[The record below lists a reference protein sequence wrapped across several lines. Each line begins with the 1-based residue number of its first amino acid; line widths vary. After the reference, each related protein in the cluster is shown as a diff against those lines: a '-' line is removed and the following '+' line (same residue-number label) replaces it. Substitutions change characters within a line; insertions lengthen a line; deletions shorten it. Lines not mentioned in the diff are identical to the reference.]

1 MNFPALSIL
10 GVLAFIVA
18 LLFSVMVHEAGHYLT
33 AKKFQMRVTEFFLGF
48 GKRLWSF
55 QRGET
60 EFGIKAIPAGGYC
73 RISGMSV
80 NEELPET
87 EKHRAFYLASVPKR
101 LIVLGAGSF
110 LHFVLGFLILVLL
123 LAGVGV
129 TTVTNTI
136 GEVVPCVLNT
146 SSGVTDTKCSATS
159 NPSPAKIAGLKV
171 NDQITA
177 INGTEYE
184 NWLDYT
190 TKIRASAHKEIN
202 LTVLRNGEEFS
213 IPITPAART
222 LDGEEIG
229 YLGVINKLGTRKDG
243 SFKAISNSARLTKDL
258 LNNSVTSLI
267 SLPTKIPAL
276 VRQTFGSEKRDA
288 QGLVGV
294 VGVAR
299 VSAQTASDPKLK
311 SREKVASFLIIIAS
325 LNIFVGVFNLLPL
338 LPLDGGHMAVAIVDG
353 VRRINARRRK
363 KTAPAPIDV
372 ERLLP
377 LTLAVFAVLAVLSLL
392 LLAADI
398 FNPINL
404 NQ

>member
-1 MNFPALSIL
+1 VNFPGLGIL
-10 GVLAFIVA
+10 GVLAFVVA

-33 AKKFQMRVTEFFLGF
+33 AKKFHMRVTEFFLGF
-48 GKRLWSF
+48 GKRIWSF

-80 NEELPET
+80 NEELPEAD
-87 EKHRAFYLASVPKR
+87 KHRAFYLASVPKR

-110 LHFVLGFLILVLL
+110 LHFVLGFLILVVL

-129 TTVTNTI
+129 TSVTKTI
-136 GEVVPCVLNT
+136 GEVVPCVSDSKCT
-146 SSGVTDTKCSATS
+146 STS
-159 NPSPAKIAGLKV
+159 IPSPAKVAGLLAGDDV
-171 NDQITA
+171 IA
-177 INGTEYE
+177 INGVESD
-184 NWLDYT
+184 NWYDYT
-190 TKIRASAHKEIN
+190 KIIRESARKEITI
-202 LTVLRNGEEFS
+202 TVERNGERLI

-222 LDGEEIG
+222 LDGKEVG
-229 YLGVINKLGTRKDG
+229 YLGIINKLGTHKDG
-243 SFKAISNSARLTKDL
+243 PIKAITNSGRLTKDL
-258 LNNSVTSLI
+258 LSNSVTSLI

-276 VRQTFGSEKRDA
+276 VRQTFGNEERDA

-299 VSAQTASDPKLK
+299 VSAQTASDPKLE
-311 SREKVASFLIIIAS
+311 SREKVATFLIIIAS

-353 VRRINARRRK
+353 LRRLNAKRRK
-363 KTAPAPIDV
+363 LSPPPAIDV

-377 LTLAVFAVLAVLSLL
+377 LTLAVFALLAVLSLL

-398 FNPINL
+398 FNPINI

>member
-1 MNFPALSIL
+1 MNFPGLGIL
-10 GVLAFIVA
+10 GVLAFVVA
-18 LLFSVMVHEAGHYLT
+18 LLFSVMIHEAGHYLT
-33 AKKFQMRVTEFFLGF
+33 AKKFHMRVTEFFLGF
-48 GKRLWSF
+48 GKRIWSF

-73 RISGMSV
+73 RISGMSI
-80 NEELPET
+80 NEELPEAD
-87 EKHRAFYLASVPKR
+87 KHRAFHLASVPKR

-110 LHFVLGFLILVLL
+110 LHFVLGFLILVVL

-146 SSGVTDTKCSATS
+146 AAGASDGKCTATS
-159 NPSPAKIAGLKV
+159 KPSPAKAAGLV
-171 NDQITA
+171 ANDQIIA
-177 INGTEYE
+177 IDGKKYE
-184 NWLDYT
+184 NWFDYA
-190 TKIRASAHKEIN
+190 TKIRASANKRIT
-202 LTVLRNGEEFS
+202 LTVSRGGENLE
-213 IPITPAART
+213 IPITPAARS
-222 LDGEEIG
+222 LDGKEIG

-243 SFKAISNSARLTKDL
+243 SFKAIENSAKLTKDL
-258 LNNSVTSLI
+258 LGNSVTSLI

-276 VRQTFGSEKRDA
+276 VRQTFGNEKRDA

-299 VSAQTASDPKLK
+299 VSAQTASDPKLE
-311 SREKVASFLIIIAS
+311 SREKIASFLIIIAS

-353 VRRINARRRK
+353 VRRFNAKRRK
-363 KTAPAPIDV
+363 LAPPPAIDV
-372 ERLLP
+372 EKLLP

>member
-1 MNFPALSIL
+1 MNFSGLSLL
-10 GVLAFIVA
+10 GVLAFVVA

-33 AKKFQMRVTEFFLGF
+33 AKRFHMRVTEFFLGF
-48 GKRLWSF
+48 GKRIWSF
-55 QRGET
+55 TRGET

-80 NEELPET
+80 NEELPEAD
-87 EKHRAFYLASVPKR
+87 KHRAFYLASVPKR

-110 LHFVLGFLILVLL
+110 LHFVLGFLILVIL

-146 SSGVTDTKCSATS
+146 ANGVSDTKCTSTS
-159 NPSPAKIAGLKV
+159 NPSPAKAAGLIA
-171 NDQITA
+171 NDEIIS
-177 INGTEYE
+177 INGKSYE
-184 NWLDYT
+184 NWFDYT
-190 TKIRASAHKEIN
+190 TKIRASANKLIT
-202 LTVLRNGEEFS
+202 LTVLRNGEELK

-222 LDGEEIG
+222 LDGKEIG
-229 YLGVINKLGTRKDG
+229 YLGVINKLGTHKDG
-243 SFKAISNSARLTKDL
+243 SFKAIANSAKLTKDL
-258 LNNSVTSLI
+258 LGNSVTSLI

-276 VRQTFGSEKRDA
+276 VRQTFGNEERDA

-299 VSAQTASDPKLK
+299 VSAQTASDPKLE

-353 VRRINARRRK
+353 VRRLNAKRRK
-363 KTAPAPIDV
+363 IAPPAAIDV
-372 ERLLP
+372 EKLLP

-404 NQ
+404 RQ

>member
-1 MNFPALSIL
+1 VNFPALSIL

-18 LLFSVMVHEAGHYLT
+18 LLFSVMVHEAGHFLT

-80 NEELPET
+80 NEELPES

-129 TTVTNTI
+129 TIVTNTI

-202 LTVLRNGEEFS
+202 LTVLRNGKKFS

-222 LDGEEIG
+222 LDGKEIG
-229 YLGVINKLGTRKDG
+229 YLGVINKLGTRKEG
-243 SFKAISNSARLTKDL
+243 SFKAIANSARLTKDL

>member
-1 MNFPALSIL
+1 MNFSGLSIL

-33 AKKFQMRVTEFFLGF
+33 AKKFHMRVTEFFLGF
-48 GKRLWSF
+48 GKRIWSF

-60 EFGIKAIPAGGYC
+60 EFGVKAIPAGGYC

-80 NEELPET
+80 NEELPEAD
-87 EKHRAFYLASVPKR
+87 KHRAFYLASVPKR

-110 LHFVLGFLILVLL
+110 LHFVLGFLILFVL

-136 GEVVPCVLNT
+136 GEVVPCVLNSTSGVSDSKCT
-146 SSGVTDTKCSATS
+146 SSS
-159 NPSPAKIAGLKV
+159 NPSPAKAAGLV
-171 NDQITA
+171 ANDEIVA
-177 INGTEYE
+177 IDGEKYST
-184 NWLDYT
+184 WFDYA
-190 TKIRASAHKEIN
+190 TKIRASANKPIM
-202 LTVLRNGEEFS
+202 LSVSRNGEALE

-222 LDGEEIG
+222 LDGKEIG

-243 SFKAISNSARLTKDL
+243 SFKAISNSAKLTKDL
-258 LNNSVTSLI
+258 LGNSVTSLI

-276 VRQTFGSEKRDA
+276 VRQTFGNEKRDA

-299 VSAQTASDPKLK
+299 VSAQTASDPKLQ

-353 VRRINARRRK
+353 LRRLNARRRK
-363 KTAPAPIDV
+363 VTAPAAIDV
-372 ERLLP
+372 EKLLP
-377 LTLAVFAVLAVLSLL
+377 ITLVVFAVLAVLSLL